1 MTFMVIFSAI
11 GPAFYSGV
19 LWLTGNYKGGNLVS
33 LIAALSLFAC
43 AFRVKNPQQSPA
55 PNP

>member
-11 GPAFYSGV
+11 GPAFYSGI

-33 LIAALSLFAC
+33 LIAALALLAC
-43 AFRVKNPQQSPA
+43 AFRIQNPQRS
-55 PNP
+55 